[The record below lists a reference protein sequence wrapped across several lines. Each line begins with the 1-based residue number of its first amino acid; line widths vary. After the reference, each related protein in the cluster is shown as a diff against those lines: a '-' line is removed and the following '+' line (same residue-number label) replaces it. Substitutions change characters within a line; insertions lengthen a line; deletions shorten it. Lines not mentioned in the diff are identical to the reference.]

1 MIILFGDWIRNIAL
15 FVIFSALIELLM
27 PENHFRKYIH
37 MILGLILMLILIR
50 PITSIFW
57 GKHNTFENLI
67 EINQLE
73 MDRQSILKQSSD
85 IASKQ
90 EELIFETYKT
100 NLGEQIRKLIE
111 KNTDLI
117 VNNITIIVNEDK
129 KDKEYGV
136 IQAVDMTVAKKEETN
151 SKVIGI
157 VPIKPIEINTNKKEK
172 QNKKEA
178 VQENEMEKN
187 IKKLLINFYNLSSD
201 NIYITVQKK

>member
-90 EELIFETYKT
+90 EELIFETYKI

-117 VNNITIIVNEDK
+117 VNDITIIVNEDK